1 MKLII
6 RVPNWVGDA
15 VMALPTVD
23 AAALATGATV
33 VSVMTRPLTAPL
45 FQHHPNVDRVVVIE
59 DKKSRVLGPYHASR
73 MIKDDTYDV
82 GLILPPSLSSALI
95 FKLAKVPGR
104 VGFAGDSRSYL
115 LTRAVSLPPKTMHRA
130 GQYLYLLEQIT
141 GLSLPQTNPRLIFSQ
156 DNIADGEKALAR
168 HSLNYDDRYIVIA
181 PQATAASRRWGA
193 ANYGRLSA
201 RLVSETDCAV
211 ILIGSLTERAAGDE
225 VCRIGGARVVN
236 LCGETDLMTAAA
248 IASSARLFLGNDS
261 GLAHLAGAVGCPL
274 VVLSGADNP
283 DETSPLCDR
292 KKVIIKDIDCIRC
305 VKNVCPLS
313 GEAFMR
319 CMKLI
324 TVDEV
329 FDAAREVIRL

>member
-15 VMALPTVD
+15 VMALPTID

-45 FQHHPNVDRVVVIE
+45 FQHHPNVDRVVVID

-73 MIKDDTYDV
+73 MIKDDNYDV
-82 GLILPPSLSSALI
+82 ALILPPSLSSALI
-95 FKLAKVPGR
+95 FKLAGVPGR
-104 VGFAGDSRSYL
+104 VGLAGDSRSYL
-115 LTRAVSLPPKTMHRA
+115 LTRAIQPPQQTTHRA
-130 GQYLYLLEQIT
+130 RQYLYLLEQVT
-141 GLSLPQTNPRLIFSQ
+141 GLSLPLANPRLVLSHE
-156 DNIADGEKALAR
+156 DIAGGEKTLAK
-168 HSLNYDDRYIVIA
+168 HSLTYDSRYIVIA
-181 PQATAASRRWGA
+181 PQATAASRRWGG
-193 ANYGRLSA
+193 ANYGRLSE
-201 RLVSETDCAV
+201 RLISETDCAV
-211 ILIGSLTERAAGDE
+211 ILIGSLLERAAGDE
-225 VCRIGGARVVN
+225 VKQIGGQRVIN
-236 LCGETDLMTAAA
+236 LCGETDLLTAAA
-248 IASSARLFLGNDS
+248 IASSAKLFIGNDS

-292 KKVIIKDIDCIRC
+292 KQVIIKDIDCIRC

-329 FDAAREVIRL
+329 CDAARETIRA

>member
-23 AAALATGATV
+23 AAAEATGATV
-33 VSVMTRPLTAPL
+33 VSIMTRPLTAPL

-73 MIKDDTYDV
+73 MIKDDRYDV
-82 GLILPPSLSSALI
+82 ALILPPSLSSALI
-95 FKLAKVPGR
+95 FKLAGVAGR

-115 LTRAVSLPPKTMHRA
+115 LTRAVPPPKETMHRA
-130 GQYLYLLEQIT
+130 RQYLYLLEQIT
-141 GLSLPQTNPRLIFSQ
+141 GLSLPLANPRPVLSHE
-156 DNIADGEKALAR
+156 DIASGEKILAKYG
-168 HSLNYDDRYIVIA
+168 LTYDSRYIVIA

-201 RLVSETDCAV
+201 RLISDIDCTV
-211 ILIGSLTERAAGDE
+211 ILIGSLLERAAGDE
-225 VCRIGGARVVN
+225 VRQIGGARVVN

-248 IASSARLFLGNDS
+248 IASSARLFVGNDS

-283 DETSPLCDR
+283 NETSPLCDH
-292 KKVIIKDIDCIRC
+292 KKVIIKDIDCICC

-329 FDAAREVIRL
+329 CDAAREVIRE

>member
-15 VMALPTVD
+15 VLALPTID

-33 VSVMTRPLTAPL
+33 VSIMTRPLTAPL
-45 FQHHPNVDRVVVIE
+45 FQHHPNVDRVVVID

-73 MIKDDTYDV
+73 MIKDDNYDV
-82 GLILPPSLSSALI
+82 ALILPPSLSSALI
-95 FKLAKVPGR
+95 FKLAGVPGR

-115 LTRAVSLPPKTMHRA
+115 LTRAIQPPEQPTHRA
-130 GQYLYLLEQIT
+130 RQYLYLLEQVT
-141 GLSLPQTNPRLIFSQ
+141 GLSLPLATPRLVLSHE
-156 DNIADGEKALAR
+156 DIANGEKTLAKY
-168 HSLNYDDRYIVIA
+168 SLTYDSRYIVIA

-193 ANYGRLSA
+193 ANYGRLSE
-201 RLVSETDCAV
+201 RLISETDSAV
-211 ILIGSLTERAAGDE
+211 ILIGSLLERAAGDE
-225 VCRIGGARVVN
+225 VRQIGGQRVIN
-236 LCGETDLMTAAA
+236 LCGETDLLTAAA
-248 IASSARLFLGNDS
+248 IASFARLFVGNDS
-261 GLAHLAGAVGCPL
+261 GLAHLAASVGCPL

-292 KKVIIKDIDCIRC
+292 KQVIIKDIDCIRC

-329 FDAAREVIRL
+329 CDAAREIIRA